1 MMKVRVD
8 YDTLDAMKA
17 YAVAVHDEDWTE
29 YEDTE
34 EIIVTIDETEYNEFY
49 MEYNELY
56 DDED

>member
-17 YAVAVHDEDWTE
+17 YAVTAHDEDWTE

-34 EIIVTIDETEYNEFY
+34 EIIVTVDETEYNEFY
-49 MEYNELY
+49 MAYNELY
-56 DDED
+56 DED

>member
-34 EIIVTIDETEYNEFY
+34 EIIVTVDETEYNEFY
-49 MEYNELY
+49 M
-56 DDED
+56 

>member
-17 YAVAVHDEDWTE
+17 YAVTVHNEDWTE

-34 EIIVTIDETEYNEFY
+34 EIIVTVDETEYNEFY
-49 MEYNELY
+49 MAYNELY
-56 DDED
+56 DED

>member
-17 YAVAVHDEDWTE
+17 YAVTVHDEDWTE

-34 EIIVTIDETEYNEFY
+34 EIIVTVDETEYNEFY
-49 MEYNELY
+49 MAYNELY
-56 DDED
+56 DED